1 MNLLADESLDEYDEY
16 YERSEPIKD
25 KINKIYGIIKVPL
38 EEIYGKEVG
47 NDIYNEVAN
56 ADKSKDL
63 NKLKDALIMIKYY
76 QKAIHEEIKYYS
88 VTPTNPIED
97 KLTSKG
103 FNVYGSNMGSF
114 PEKLE
119 LGHQSKIN
127 FKIQKDKK
135 TKGSKKRKK
144 KIKYKSKKRKNKK
157 TQRKTQRG

>member
-1 MNLLADESLDEYDEY
+1 MNLLADESLDEYNEYDEY

-38 EEIYGKEVG
+38 EEIYGKEVSR
-47 NDIYNEVAN
+47 DIYNEVAN

-88 VTPTNPIED
+88 VTPTNSIED

-103 FNVYGSNMGSF
+103 FNVYGSNMESF
-114 PEKLE
+114 PKTV
-119 LGHQSKIN
+119 GISHQSKIN
-127 FKIQKDKK
+127 FKVQK
-135 TKGSKKRKK
+135 KGSKKRKK
-144 KIKYKSKKRKNKK
+144 KRKYKSKKRKNKK